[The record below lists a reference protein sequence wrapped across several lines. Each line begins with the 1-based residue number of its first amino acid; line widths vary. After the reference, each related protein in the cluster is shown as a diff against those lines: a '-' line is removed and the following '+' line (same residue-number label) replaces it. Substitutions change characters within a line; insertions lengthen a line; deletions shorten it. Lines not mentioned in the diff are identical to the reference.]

1 MPWMRG
7 REKGRK
13 GFSWL
18 LFCLLLLSTWLMTAC
33 QEPIN
38 ISITGSG
45 TPSPTVITSTDGTS
59 RPLDRWLMLATGVE
73 LRYEH
78 WKGPSGNED
87 TIMITRFDPRR
98 IALRVLYSPS
108 TPHFISDWLKQE
120 KGALAVINGGYFND
134 QGEATGLVVSDGQV
148 YGSSYSGFGGMLYV
162 DSQGAIHL
170 RSLSQYPYSP
180 GEQLQQATQS
190 SPMLVLPGGKRTQF
204 DADASSNRRTVVA
217 FDKEGRL
224 LFIIS
229 PDAAFSLD
237 EFDDLLLAS
246 DLNIDVALNLDG
258 GSSTGMYLNAG
269 GQRFGVDSLTPVP
282 IAIVLQPR

>member
-1 MPWMRG
+1 M
-7 REKGRK
+7 
-13 GFSWL
+13 SAWL
-18 LFCLLLLSTWLMTAC
+18 VTAC
-33 QEPIN
+33 QLPLT
-38 ISITGSG
+38 ISITGVG
-45 TPSPTVITSTDGTS
+45 TPSPTTLAATDGSS
-59 RPLDRWLMLATGVE
+59 RPLDRWLTLTTGVE

-87 TIMITRFDPRR
+87 TIMIARFEPQHV
-98 IALRVLYSPS
+98 ALRVLYSPS
-108 TPHFISDWLKQE
+108 APHFISDWLKLE
-120 KGALAVINGGYFND
+120 RGALAVVNGGYFND

-148 YGSSYSGFGGMLYV
+148 YGASYSGFGGMLYV
-162 DSQGAIHL
+162 DSQGTIHL

-229 PDAAFSLD
+229 PEAAFSLD

-269 GQRFGVDSLTPVP
+269 GQRVGVDSLTPVP
-282 IAIVLQPR
+282 IALVLQPR

>member
-7 REKGRK
+7 RDKGRK
-13 GFSWL
+13 GLFWL
-18 LFCLLLLSTWLMTAC
+18 LLYWQLLIAWLLTAC
-33 QEPIN
+33 QGPLS
-38 ISITGSG
+38 ISITGPG
-45 TPSPTVITSTDGTS
+45 TPSPTVLTSTDGTS

-87 TIMITRFDPRR
+87 TIMIARFDPRR
-98 IALRVLYSPS
+98 VALRVLYSPS
-108 TPHFISDWLKQE
+108 APHFISDWLKGQ

-148 YGSSYSGFGGMLYV
+148 YGTSYSGFGGMLYV

-204 DADASSNRRTVVA
+204 NADASSNRRTVVA
-217 FDKEGRL
+217 LDKEGRL

-229 PDAAFSLD
+229 PEAAFSLD

-258 GSSTGMYLNAG
+258 GSSTGMYLNAS

-282 IAIVLQPR
+282 IALVLQPR